1 MNQLFKIEFRRAVKG
16 KGMIIS
22 LVIGTLISVAHVI
35 QYIIPLAQAN
45 ATKFFVEYP
54 ILSPNNVA
62 ESWMGGNPAN
72 LEGFLFFLI
81 LPLLACMPFGAS
93 YFEDYNSGFIKNIY
107 MRVSKKEYLLVKY
120 VVTFLL
126 AGIAVIFPIVVNLIC
141 TMMLLPN
148 LVPTATYVQNQVNPL
163 VEFYTLFFSH
173 PIGYT
178 LIYFFFIFL
187 MAGIFACIGLVAS
200 FWTDYKIIV
209 LISPFLIQLIVH
221 VVCTI
226 IGKSEYSSVYWQ
238 QPGFGIVSLW
248 IVFIYFGVGFLTT
261 FLVFS
266 VKGERL
272 DVF

>member
-1 MNQLFKIEFRRAVKG
+1 MKQLLKIEFRRAVKG

-22 LVIGTLISVAHVI
+22 LVIGTLISMAHVI
-35 QYIIPLAQAN
+35 QYIIPLVKAN
-45 ATKFFVEYP
+45 ATEFFVEYP

-81 LPLLACMPFGAS
+81 LPLIACMPFVTS
-93 YFEDYNSGFIKNIY
+93 YFDDYNSGFLKNIY
-107 MRVSKKEYLLVKY
+107 TRISKKEYLLVKY
-120 VVTFLL
+120 VVTFLT
-126 AGIAVIFPIVVNLIC
+126 AGIAVIFPLSVNLIC
-141 TMMLLPN
+141 SMMMLPN
-148 LVPTATYVQNQVNPL
+148 LVPTATYIHNQVNPL
-163 VEFYTLFFSH
+163 VEFYTLFYSH
-173 PIGYT
+173 PIWYT
-178 LIYFFFIFL
+178 LIYFLFIFL

-209 LISPFLIQLIVH
+209 LISPFLIQLILH

-238 QPGFGIVSLW
+238 QPGFGIVSLR
-248 IVFIYFGVGFLTT
+248 IVFMYLGIGFLTT
-261 FLVFS
+261 FLVFR
-266 VKGERL
+266 VKGEKL